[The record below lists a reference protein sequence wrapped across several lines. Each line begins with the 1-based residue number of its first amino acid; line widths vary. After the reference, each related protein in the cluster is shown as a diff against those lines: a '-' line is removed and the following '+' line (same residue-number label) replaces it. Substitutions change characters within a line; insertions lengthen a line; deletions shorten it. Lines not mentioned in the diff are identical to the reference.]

1 MSNDI
6 IEGTI
11 ISFNANKMPLVGK
24 RNCVILFKQRG
35 SESQKSLEFQYWGP
49 YINNIYPNE
58 EFKLSLKDNI
68 PQKILIVSRNKEIK
82 LQRTSHKFQA
92 YILFFILLYFFY
104 ISCIWTFTLYVKYET
119 NQIRL
124 ENCVIYTENMQNAL
138 DRGDIREYQY
148 FQRQYEKF
156 CEYY

>member
-11 ISFNANKMPLVGK
+11 ISFNANKMPPLGK

-35 SESQKSLEFQYWGP
+35 SDLQKSLEFQYWGP

-68 PQKILIVSRNKEIK
+68 PQKIFIMSRNKEIN
-82 LQRTSHKFQA
+82 LQKTSHKFHA
-92 YILFFILLYFFY
+92 FMIIFMMLLA
-104 ISCIWTFTLYVKYET
+104 SCAWAFTLYSKYET
-119 NQIRL
+119 DQLRL
-124 ENCVIYTENMQNAL
+124 ENCVKLTENARSAL
-138 DRGDIREYQY
+138 DRGDMRRYQY
-148 FQRQYEKF
+148 LQSEYEKL
-156 CEYY
+156 CRYY